1 MPSIK
6 CFDQLYISKLEGK
19 KEKRGEKDVNKR
31 RTRKNH
37 KSYKIKIL
45 EYQTNKMAQ
54 RPAIKSEVMSSTPRF
69 HVVEDE
75 NQFLQ
80 VFL

>member
-6 CFDQLYISKLEGK
+6 CFDQLYISKLEGN
-19 KEKRGEKDVNKR
+19 KEKRGEKDVNK

-45 EYQTNKMAQ
+45 EYQTDKMTQ
-54 RPAIKSEVMSSTPRF
+54 RPAIKSEVMSSTLRF

-75 NQFLQ
+75 NLFLQ